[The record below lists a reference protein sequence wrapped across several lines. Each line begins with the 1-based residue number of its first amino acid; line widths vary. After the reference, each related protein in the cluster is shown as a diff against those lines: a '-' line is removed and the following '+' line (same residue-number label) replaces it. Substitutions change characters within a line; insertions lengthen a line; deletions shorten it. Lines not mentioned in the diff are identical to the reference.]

1 MGHAATRLH
10 YHPLYIHNQWI
21 DQMSLDTFIEELV
34 IINDRLNDA
43 LGELSWVDRKV
54 VEEEVNTLKHSLLDI
69 FIKLRKQT

>member
-1 MGHAATRLH
+1 
-10 YHPLYIHNQWI
+10 
-21 DQMSLDTFIEELV
+21 MSLDTFIEELV

-43 LGELSWVDRKV
+43 LGELSEEDRKV